1 MTRAEA
7 IEQAARALLDA
18 LRWEQEL
25 ECYVLPD
32 NELAGKMRIA
42 LRDALA
48 MPDDAP
54 STVTRAVD
62 AAILAHREARASV
75 ALDGETHCVDE
86 EGP

>member
-7 IEQAARALLDA
+7 IEQAARALVEEWETASVTDEMVGMRK
-18 LRWEQEL
+18 LR
-25 ECYVLPD
+25 
-32 NELAGKMRIA
+32 A
-42 LRDALA
+42 ALA
-48 MPDDAP
+48 LPVDAP

-75 ALDGETHCVDE
+75 ALDGETQSVDE